1 MRFALSRRTAR
12 PPHPGW
18 RGTYGSEDHR
28 SHRATGIAPISP
40 STNGGWLDTRDRVCI
55 DGDGWVT
62 YRCRADDTEIVGGVN
77 VNPREVE
84 RLIIEDDTVAEAAVV
99 GVRESTGA
107 SALQAFLVPT
117 NDALID
123 ESAIRDIHRQLL
135 TRLSAFKVP
144 HRFAIVERLPRTA
157 TGKVLRGALRAES
170 PAKPIWE
177 LPLIDPE
184 SDGEAQLD
192 NRPASNV
199 QMVVGNSGEM
209 TLNERLAVLR
219 REQSPPGGGR
229 GLYRDRENVGPAR
242 SAVGR
247 SGSRLLGAGL

>member
-1 MRFALSRRTAR
+1 MGPRTIDRAGLLALHRISLSRMAVGSTRGIECASTATDGLRTAAAR
-12 PPHPGW
+12 
-18 RGTYGSEDHR
+18 TKQKSSE
-28 SHRATGIAPISP
+28 A
-40 STNGGWLDTRDRVCI
+40 L
-55 DGDGWVT
+55 
-62 YRCRADDTEIVGGVN
+62 N

-117 NDALID
+117 NDAFID

-184 SDGEAQLD
+184 SDAEAQLD

-199 QMVVGNSGEM
+199 QMVVGNSGEI

-219 REQSPPGGGR
+219 RERHRLVRGR
-229 GLYRDRENVGPAR
+229 GLYRDRENVGRAR